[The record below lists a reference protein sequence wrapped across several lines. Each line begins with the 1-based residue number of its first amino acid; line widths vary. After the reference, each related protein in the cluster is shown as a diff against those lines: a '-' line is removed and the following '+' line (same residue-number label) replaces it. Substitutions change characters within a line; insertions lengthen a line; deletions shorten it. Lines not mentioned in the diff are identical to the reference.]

1 MGMGALILDITF
13 DNRSI
18 KNCLTKGL
26 ALKNIQ
32 RWLFIIFLLLS
43 QCIHWS
49 VADEANATITSARS
63 WIEQQQLYL
72 NVGANLSLNDDQI
85 QTLRN
90 GIPITFIFEIK
101 IIKERNFF
109 FNQTVIKQLVKFQLE
124 YHALSN
130 QYIVTNLNLL
140 KTVDPNID
148 ARKSFPTL
156 SLALDYLAHP
166 KSIKIGTINALDTT
180 ANYEG
185 YIKFWLDIESLPT
198 PMQLPVFFDKKWD
211 LQTETF
217 NWSISNDPPDT
228 TYD

>member
-1 MGMGALILDITF
+1 M
-13 DNRSI
+13 
-18 KNCLTKGL
+18 
-26 ALKNIQ
+26 KNI
-32 RWLFIIFLLLS
+32 RHWLFIFFLLLS
-43 QCIHWS
+43 QCTSWS
-49 VADEANATITSARS
+49 YADEADATITSARS
-63 WIEQQQLYL
+63 WIQQQQLYL
-72 NVGANLSLNDDQI
+72 NIGANLSLNDDQI
-85 QTLRN
+85 QTLKN

-101 IIKERNFF
+101 IIKERDFF

-130 QYIVTNLNLL
+130 QYIVTNLDLL
-140 KTVDPNID
+140 KNNALNIE

-166 KSIKIGTINALDTT
+166 KSIKIGAENQLNSAS
-180 ANYEG
+180 NYEG

-211 LQTETF
+211 LQTEPF

-228 TYD
+228 TYE